1 MMRKF
6 TLATGLSLGSL
17 ALSAI
22 ASMALIGCAS
32 PDDED
37 QDDTAGVEEALPANT
52 TPGKEDGIGR
62 RGLPVNG
69 DYSDTEA
76 WQVKNRWE
84 DRTTVAAKKAGMAW
98 PANSGLSWDEK
109 FSKWMGSL
117 EFVPSETSGYYQTIR
132 ITTPWGKV
140 LPSPKVDCADGALLL
155 RATFAAW
162 YNLPFMITAGG
173 NPTVYFG
180 HFGARTANGP
190 WSSAIKIARI
200 YKDFSATPPAN
211 LANWPHDSR
220 LRNMHLH
227 GQNGD
232 GSYQDE
238 LPFYLKAGEGT
249 GAYLDELHLN
259 KRAARLMMYL
269 LAYTGSGN
277 LADSANTF
285 NLQPSALRTG
295 DTLVYRRAPNGSG
308 HTMLML
314 RVKDVGAGRRE
325 AQNVFGNEPPAQ
337 LYVESPSA
345 TKRNLTSNQGG
356 GEGLS
361 QDNLTPYVKLG
372 GGLKRWRVA
381 KAINGYWTNTWM
393 DGDEANWI
401 DSTDFTRLAK
411 RPAQFETMLGTPSPT
426 VLRDELVAQIELKR
440 EHLRNN
446 PSSCSARAGREQL
459 FDQLIS
465 LSATSFGQSAEQV
478 ERKYRNVE
486 DYIYAP
492 LDYPKSRTCCWNSSN
507 RAMHDTIMKQ
517 VAAAQANG
525 CQSPAVFKQTA
536 GTFGAYQA
544 YATTN
549 MLPWGTWRADEECA
563 SDSPDDVEDTSLAP
577 LLPYC
582 QLATP

>member
-1 MMRKF
+1 MRISNVLRSI
-6 TLATGLSLGSL
+6 TLASL
-17 ALSAI
+17 ALSAT
-22 ASMALIGCAS
+22 ALIGCAS
-32 PDDED
+32 QEPDDA
-37 QDDTAGVEEALPANT
+37 DDVEGVAEPLPANL

-62 RGLPVNG
+62 RGLAVDGN
-69 DYSDTEA
+69 YAETEA
-76 WQVKNRWE
+76 WKVKNRWE
-84 DRTTVAAKKAGMAW
+84 DRTTAEAKKAGMAW
-98 PANSGLSWDEK
+98 PVNSGLSWDEK
-109 FSKWMGSL
+109 FAAWMGSL

-140 LPSPKVDCADGALLL
+140 LPSGKLDCADGALLL

-162 YNLPFMITAGG
+162 YNLPFMISAGG

-180 HFGARTANGP
+180 HFGARTSTGP
-190 WSSAIKIARI
+190 WASAVKIANI

-211 LANWPHDSR
+211 LANWPKDSR

-227 GQNGD
+227 GQTNGV
-232 GSYQDE
+232 YQDE
-238 LPFYLKAGEGT
+238 LPFYLAPGEGT

-259 KRAARLMMYL
+259 KRAARMMMYL
-269 LAYTGSGN
+269 LAYTGSEN
-277 LADSANTF
+277 LADSANTY

-314 RVKDVGAGRRE
+314 RVKDLGAGRKE

-337 LYVESPSA
+337 LYVESPST

-361 QDNLTPYVKLG
+361 QDNRTPYVKLG
-372 GGLKRWRVA
+372 GGIKRWRVA

-393 DGDEANWI
+393 DGDEANWV
-401 DSTDFTRLAK
+401 DSTDYPRLAK
-411 RPAQFETMLGTPSPT
+411 RPAQFETILGQASPT
-426 VLRDELVAQIELKR
+426 VLRDELISQIELKR

-465 LSATSFGQSAEQV
+465 LSATNFGLNAEQV

-492 LDYPKSRTCCWNSSN
+492 LDYPKSRTCCWNSSS
-507 RAMHDTIMKQ
+507 RSMHETIMKQ
-517 VAAAQANG
+517 VAAAQATG
-525 CQSPAVFKQTA
+525 CTKPTVFKQTA
-536 GTFGAYQA
+536 GTFGAYQT
-544 YATTN
+544 YAAAN

-563 SDSPDDVEDTSLAP
+563 SSSLDDVEDTSLAP
-577 LLPYC
+577 LVPYC
-582 QLATP
+582 ALSTPPTP